1 LKSVLVTKVE
11 EGEEVKVEHK
21 EIKPIYLET
30 YGFLAT
36 SKNLSIAKRFAD
48 EKRIIFVINVPKAE
62 NVKPGLEYDH
72 GFVYL
77 N

>member
-1 LKSVLVTKVE
+1 MKSVLVTKVE
-11 EGEEVKVEHK
+11 EGEEVKIDHK

-36 SKNLSIAKRFAD
+36 SKDLPRAKYFAD
-48 EKRIIFVINVPKAE
+48 ESRIIFVIHISKDE
-62 NVKPGLEYDH
+62 NFKSGLEYDH
-72 GFVYL
+72 GFVDL